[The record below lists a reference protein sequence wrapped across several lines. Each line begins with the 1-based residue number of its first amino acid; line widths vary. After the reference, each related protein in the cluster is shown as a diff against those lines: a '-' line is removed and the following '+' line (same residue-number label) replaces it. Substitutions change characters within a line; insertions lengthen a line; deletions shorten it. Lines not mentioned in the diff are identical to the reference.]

1 MCECAFDLALEG
13 ISRIR
18 KCSPE
23 GRLAMTLDVFDLN
36 AGLNRVKNN
45 PSSSSS
51 SSSTSTS
58 TSTSNNVQDINSP
71 SNKTNNNDKNKTNN
85 KDKEGEV
92 GKEKEIIT
100 NDSNSSSSSNNN
112 GNYGNKK
119 TVDGSGVGVE
129 KGRER
134 GRERGSAT
142 RGPVTIR
149 RGKEHVDQY
158 IQATYLLDEGKCSSI
173 QLVMLSHTRIMLYDL
188 ILPSLVSPYLT
199 YLNLPYHTLPYLT
212 LPHLT

>member
-1 MCECAFDLALEG
+1 MVECAFDLALEG

-51 SSSTSTS
+51 STSTS
-58 TSTSNNVQDINSP
+58 TSTSNNAQEINSP
-71 SNKTNNNDKNKTNN
+71 SDKANNNDKNKTKN
-85 KDKEGEV
+85 KDKDKDKQGKET
-92 GKEKEIIT
+92 GKEKEIIK
-100 NDSNSSSSSNNN
+100 NDSSSSSSTSNN
-112 GNYGNKK
+112 GNKK
-119 TVDGSGVGVE
+119 TVESSGVGVE
-129 KGRER
+129 KG
-134 GRERGSAT
+134 GERGSAS

-158 IQATYLLDEGKCSSI
+158 IQATYLLDEGTYVRFSTMS
-173 QLVMLSHTRIMLYDL
+173 DL
-188 ILPSLVSPYLT
+188 ITYSFILSFSEPEQPPFLSLHPLALPFPYPTLRYVTLHYLT
-199 YLNLPYHTLPYLT
+199 
-212 LPHLT
+212 